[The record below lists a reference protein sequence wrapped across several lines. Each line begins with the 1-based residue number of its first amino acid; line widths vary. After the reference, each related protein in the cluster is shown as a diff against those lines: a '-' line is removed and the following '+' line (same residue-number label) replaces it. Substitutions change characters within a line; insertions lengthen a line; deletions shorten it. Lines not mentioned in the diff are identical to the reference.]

1 MYIVNDNLW
10 RDTMQIKDTIS
21 IIQLKSGVDK
31 IKFLV
36 NKINISNDRLLESWI
51 FSEYL
56 KFHNQFNFIVQIE
69 EIKFIKI

>member
-21 IIQLKSGVDK
+21 IIQLKSWVDK

-51 FSEYL
+51 FSGYL